1 MKGSTR
7 VEMRGPFK
15 STFLIVA
22 GWASVIV
29 AACLVGV
36 FLSLLEIRVKYQRL
50 FDREFSQTLRSI
62 EERVDRIA
70 SSAGSLEALFA
81 ASEEVTHA
89 EYAIFC
95 QKIMVDAPFIASI
108 CVLPSPDERGGVVYH
123 YPSEHPSPPILTR
136 PQALPIA
143 WMDDSGRLA
152 FAFRMGDGRRTVV
165 AMESARVLSPS
176 APSGIALVVDLA
188 PAEGLAGTAGLAAR
202 NAGRPSPPLGRTVRR
217 EERLSLVGRA
227 WIVRGRSLEALAFED
242 AMGLAGVVVASG
254 SFAAALLLIL
264 RRRYQLRVKEEQLRQ
279 AQRLEMVGMMAGG
292 IAHDFNNV
300 LSGIAG
306 TASLMEGLLA
316 GQGRT
321 DAEALRK
328 SVALVAK
335 STERGRDIVARL
347 LNLVKPSPIA
357 RAPVDLWR
365 VLEDVAELARN
376 TCDTSVSFELPS
388 EGRSPAFVAGD
399 AGQIAQALLNLAIN
413 AAHAMTSMRKRG
425 EAPGGVVEM
434 NVSHWA
440 VDAEFRKR
448 HAGVGPDDAF
458 LRITVADSGVGMDKA
473 ALDRIFSPFY
483 STKRS
488 NGGSGLGLLM
498 AQSIVASHRGHMEV
512 ESRPG
517 KGTVVSVYFPA
528 MKAKD
533 AEGRWPL
540 A

>member
-1 MKGSTR
+1 MDIR
-7 VEMRGPFK
+7 RPFK
-15 STFLIVA
+15 SAVLIIT

-29 AACLVGV
+29 AACLIGA

-62 EERVDRIA
+62 EERVDRVA

-81 ASEEVTHA
+81 ASEEVTNA
-89 EYAIFC
+89 EYATFC
-95 QKIMVDAPFIASI
+95 QMIMEDAPFIASI
-108 CVLPSPDERGGVVYH
+108 CVLPSPEDRGGVVYH
-123 YPSEHPSPPILTR
+123 YPSAHPPPSVLAG

-143 WMDDSGRLA
+143 WIDDAGRLS
-152 FAFRMGDGRRTVV
+152 FAFRMGDGRRAVLSMV
-165 AMESARVLSPS
+165 PSRVLSPS
-176 APSGIALVVDLA
+176 APSGLALVVDLA
-188 PAEGLAGTAGLAAR
+188 PAEGLAGTVALAER

-242 AMGLAGVVVASG
+242 AMGLAGVVAASG

-321 DAEALRK
+321 DTEALRK

-376 TCDTSVSFELPS
+376 TCDPSVSFELPA

-425 EAPGGVVEM
+425 ETPGGVVAL
-434 NVSHWA
+434 NASPWA
-440 VDAEFRKR
+440 VDADFRKR

-517 KGTVVSVYFPA
+517 KGTVVSVYLPA